1 MRVISRVL
9 KEPLDVTTEPIKM
22 VRDSVLL
29 QVSLWIVLDHEDSI
43 EVVQTHEVTWN
54 VMREMFID
62 NTDASKFSIYIIIVQ
77 RHNDI
82 RLV

>member
-9 KEPLDVTTEPIKM
+9 KEPLGVTTESIKM

-29 QVSLWIVLDHEDSI
+29 QVSSWIVLDHEDSI

-54 VMREMFID
+54 VMREMFIN
-62 NTDASKFSIYIIIVQ
+62 NTETSKFSI
-77 RHNDI
+77 
-82 RLV
+82 